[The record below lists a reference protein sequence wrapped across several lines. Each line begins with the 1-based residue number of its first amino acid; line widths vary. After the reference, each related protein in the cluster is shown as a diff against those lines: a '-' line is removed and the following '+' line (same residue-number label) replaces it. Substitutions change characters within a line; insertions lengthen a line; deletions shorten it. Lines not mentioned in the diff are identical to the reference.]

1 MKFILRF
8 LKLHWKLCAVTI
20 LLLIVDVSGALVIS
34 TFAAEMLNLG
44 TSGATLEVLFAIG
57 LKMAAASLISSVCA
71 ILGGYTCAALSA
83 QVGKD
88 IRMALYKKS
97 LKLSIYDF
105 RSIAS
110 FLVWSEPLHLVI
122 KTGYVRK
129 ATTANGEH
137 LSHVHINGSFK
148 WYFSIIRFSRAS

>member
-1 MKFILRF
+1 MVCQPGKIRKRPGLT
-8 LKLHWKLCAVTI
+8 KVEE
-20 LLLIVDVSGALVIS
+20 
-34 TFAAEMLNLG
+34 AEMLNLG
-44 TSGATLEVLFAIG
+44 TSGATLEVLFATG

-88 IRMALYKKS
+88 IRMALYEKS

>member
-8 LKLHWKLCAVTI
+8 LKPHWKLCAVTI

-44 TSGATLEVLFAIG
+44 TSGATLEVLFVTG

-97 LKLSIYDF
+97 LKLSIYYF

-110 FLVWSEPLHLVI
+110 FLVWSETLHLVI
-122 KTGYVRK
+122 TTGYVRK

>member
-8 LKLHWKLCAVTI
+8 LKPHWKLCAVTI

-44 TSGATLEVLFAIG
+44 TSGATLEVLFATG

-88 IRMALYKKS
+88 IRMALYEKS

-110 FLVWSEPLHLVI
+110 FLVW
-122 KTGYVRK
+122 
-129 ATTANGEH
+129 
-137 LSHVHINGSFK
+137 
-148 WYFSIIRFSRAS
+148 

>member
-8 LKLHWKLCAVTI
+8 LKPHWKLCAVTI

-88 IRMALYKKS
+88 IRMALYKKVPE
-97 LKLSIYDF
+97 
-105 RSIAS
+105 A
-110 FLVWSEPLHLVI
+110 
-122 KTGYVRK
+122 
-129 ATTANGEH
+129 
-137 LSHVHINGSFK
+137 VHI
-148 WYFSIIRFSRAS
+148 RFPQYCLLFGLVRATPPCHKNRLC